1 METKNLVSIIMN
13 CHNGETFLREAI
25 KSVLNQSYKK
35 WELIFWDNNSTDKS
49 AQIFKSFK
57 DKRLKYFFRKRKVSL
72 YESRNSAI
80 KKAKGEFIA
89 FLDADDLW
97 CSNKLFLQKKKFK
110 DPKVGLVYGKYL
122 KINEYSLLRRKQL
135 ITKKQLPEGYITNN
149 LLKFYSVGLLTIV
162 LRKKFLSRSKIFKTE
177 YNYLGDLDF
186 VLRFSLKYKFAAV
199 QKVVGIYRQHENQ
212 MQRKYYKTKSDQFSK
227 WFKEI
232 SKKRIFGKNSNLGVL
247 EEWERFFSN
256 LTKVK
261 NRRSFSLLLKILS
274 YPNNFN
280 KIKLLI
286 VFFTPEFMS
295 KKIIGET

>member
-35 WELIFWDNNSTDKS
+35 CELIFRDNNSTDKS

-149 LLKFYSVGLLTIV
+149 LLKFYSVGLLTIM
-162 LRKKFLSRSKIFKTE
+162 LRKKFLT
-177 YNYLGDLDF
+177 
-186 VLRFSLKYKFAAV
+186 
-199 QKVVGIYRQHENQ
+199 
-212 MQRKYYKTKSDQFSK
+212 
-227 WFKEI
+227 
-232 SKKRIFGKNSNLGVL
+232 
-247 EEWERFFSN
+247 
-256 LTKVK
+256 
-261 NRRSFSLLLKILS
+261 LKIL
-274 YPNNFN
+274 
-280 KIKLLI
+280 KLNITILEILI
-286 VFFTPEFMS
+286 LF
-295 KKIIGET
+295 